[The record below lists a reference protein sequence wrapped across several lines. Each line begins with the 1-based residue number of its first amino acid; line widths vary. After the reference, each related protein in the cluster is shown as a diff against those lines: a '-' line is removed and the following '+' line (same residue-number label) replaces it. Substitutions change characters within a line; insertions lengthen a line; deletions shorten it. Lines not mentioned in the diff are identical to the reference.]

1 MKRIV
6 IDFENPT
13 APPEV
18 SFFGEDWKMKEIASV
33 QRNLQRAY
41 AKYKKEKILQSKT
54 VDIGEEGNE

>member
-13 APPEV
+13 VPPEV
-18 SFFGEDWKMKEIASV
+18 NFFGEDWKMKEIASV

-41 AKYKKEKILQSKT
+41 AKYKKEKIILSK
-54 VDIGEEGNE
+54 VKEIGEQDE